1 MYQVIGIE
9 AFQIK
14 EDNSTGYFVYFGEV
28 MPRPGVGIRPVSR
41 IFTREQPSYSVGSS
55 VIPVLGN
62 DKEGRL
68 TVRGL
73 RLLEGGKT

>member
-9 AFQIK
+9 SFTIK
-14 EDNSTGYFVYFGEV
+14 DDNSTGYFVYFGETLA
-28 MPRPGVGIRPVSR
+28 RPGVGIRPVSR
-41 IFTREQPSYSVGSS
+41 VFVREQPSFTVGSY
-55 VIPVLGN
+55 VMPILGT

-73 RLLEGGKT
+73 KSVEGGKN